1 MNGGYR
7 RYGAVRTLA
16 VLISGTVL
24 AGCAGPSTRVLPRGE
39 APSKA
44 FQEEIPL
51 LEAANPVYIQESLRC
66 LASEPRPSGSIGE
79 IRAVEYMEKMLS
91 GYGYEVERQSYTYE
105 TDGGMAEGC
114 NLSGLR
120 TSANQDGDILLI
132 GTWHDTVSISPGA
145 GKNGSGAAMF
155 LEIARLL
162 SALPTDTELRFVSFS
177 GHEDGLMGVRHY
189 VSRLSEREKQ
199 RIIGAVMLKPSG
211 CQAGGELVIG
221 TADGRGTMVGNMLR
235 EASGY
240 EYSQMWSYQA
250 APGGENSVFMREEIP
265 AVSIGQQFGS
275 YEADTPLDL
284 SSSVDAE
291 ALAQAAETV
300 CSVAAEIM
308 DARTPS
314 MMAKSH
320 SYNDRNYSFVQTK
333 DTPSWFGETI
343 ETVQAGTGRTG
354 MHLTVNM
361 DSDGK
366 TIEKYQ
372 FRMKWFGAD
381 QLITTNYYFTD
392 GKLERI
398 VPEAWEAGISFEE
411 MKGLLEGFYGSSVGE
426 NKGASGIEYD
436 WKDPEGGRFFALIP
450 EEDRYLL
457 EIREYT
463 PDLAVLETRNGDGSL
478 QEALKADSRCDA
490 CMELI
495 AKVLPEMT
503 GLEKITF
510 FTDGAGG
517 KSSYLTVMEHSTD
530 REGEETAGWELG
542 LDPAN
547 VLYQSG
553 GWRDYTE
560 TVKKLTGFYGEILAK
575 TKPEL
580 EKAYTS
586 LQKDGA
592 SPDFSTAFTMFVL
605 TDQPDETPGD
615 WKEEVRFFYQSDECV
630 DYRSQVRQ
638 NLKIQTE
645 ERAVTE

>member
-1 MNGGYR
+1 MNGWNR
-7 RYGAVRTLA
+7 RWGAVQTLA
-16 VLISGTVL
+16 VLVSGAVL
-24 AGCAGPSTRVLPRGE
+24 AGCAGPSTRVLPRGQ
-39 APSKA
+39 APSRTV
-44 FQEEIPL
+44 QEDIPL
-51 LEAANPVYIQESLRC
+51 LEEADSLDIQKSLSRLAA
-66 LASEPRPSGSIGE
+66 EPRPAGSSGE
-79 IRAVEYMEKMLS
+79 KKAVDYMEQTLS
-91 GYGYEVERQSYTYE
+91 HYGYKTERQTYTYE
-105 TDGGMAEGC
+105 TEEGMAEGC

-120 TSANQDGDILLI
+120 TSGNPDGDILLI
-132 GTWHDTVSISPGA
+132 GTWHDTAVSSPGA

-162 SALPTDTELRFVSFS
+162 SELPTDTELRFVSFS
-177 GHEDGLMGVRHY
+177 GHEDELMGVRHY
-189 VSRLSEREKQ
+189 VSRLSDREKQ
-199 RIIGAVMLKPSG
+199 RMIGAVMLEPSG

-250 APGGENSVFMREEIP
+250 APGGETSVFMREEIP
-265 AVSIGQQFGS
+265 AVSIGQQFES

-284 SSSVDAE
+284 SSGIDAE

-320 SYNDRNYSFVQTK
+320 SYNDRDYSFEQTK
-333 DTPSWFGETI
+333 DTPSWFGESI

-354 MHLTVNM
+354 RHLTVSM
-361 DSDGK
+361 DSEGR
-366 TIEKYQ
+366 TTERYQ
-372 FRMKWFGAD
+372 FHMKWFGSD
-381 QLITTNYYFTD
+381 QIMETSYYFTD

-411 MKGLLEGFYGSSVGE
+411 VKGLLEGFYGSPAGE
-426 NKGASGIEYD
+426 NKGTSGTEYD
-436 WKDPEGGRFFALIP
+436 WQDPEGGRFFALIP
-450 EEDRYLL
+450 EDGRYVL

-463 PDLAVLETRNGDGSL
+463 PDPVVLEMRNGDGSL
-478 QEALKADSRCDA
+478 REALRADSRCDA
-490 CMELI
+490 CMDLI

-510 FTDGAGG
+510 FTDGAGRE
-517 KSSYLTVMEHSTD
+517 SSYLTVMEHAAD
-530 REGEETAGWELG
+530 RESTEAAGWELG
-542 LDPAN
+542 VDPADI
-547 VLYQSG
+547 LYQSG

-560 TVKKLTGFYGEILAK
+560 TVKQLTGFYGEILAK
-575 TKPEL
+575 TEPEL
-580 EKAYTS
+580 EKAYAA

-605 TDQPDETPGD
+605 TDQPDEAPGD
-615 WKEEVRFFYQSDECV
+615 WKEEVRFFYQSEECV

-638 NLKIQTE
+638 NLKMQTE
-645 ERAVTE
+645 ERAMTE